1 MRLVFIFEVSN
12 DSFFYI
18 ANKFITFEITYM
30 TLSDFN

>member
-12 DSFFYI
+12 DSYFYI
-18 ANKFITFEITYM
+18 ANKFITFKVTYM